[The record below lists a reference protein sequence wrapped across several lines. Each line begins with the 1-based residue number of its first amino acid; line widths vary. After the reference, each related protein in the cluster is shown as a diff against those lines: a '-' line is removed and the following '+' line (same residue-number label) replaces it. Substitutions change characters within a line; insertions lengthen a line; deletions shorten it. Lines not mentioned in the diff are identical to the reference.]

1 MTYSIAKLSIKDWCH
16 EFSLSICAVLALASI
31 LTPLIV
37 LHGVHTGVIDQMRN
51 RLMQDPSVLVMI
63 PTGSRG
69 AGFTGDFIESIIQRD
84 ECIYAIGRIRN
95 VASELQLTNAR
106 GKNQI
111 VSIEA
116 TSKGDPMLE
125 RNGITEFPVSSAEHF
140 KMVLTH
146 EAAKRLE
153 VKAGDKVSAS
163 FGRRLSSGK
172 LERMKLTVEITGVLP
187 AGASHMT
194 VGFIAPDF
202 LMAVQNYRD
211 GFSVGLFGVDGDKK
225 TSDEEYFESFR
236 AYVKDLDSVESLEK
250 WFKSNH
256 IEVKTRSRDIANIR
270 HVDRVLGTIILVIT
284 VTSSAGFF
292 AFMLSTVHAGIRRKW
307 KMLGMLRLL
316 GYSKLSILLF
326 PVVQVLFTGVLGTT
340 LAFCLYSGVS
350 HLIDTLFATD
360 GAGSEICIVYRID
373 FIVIFIAVQIMVVI
387 SSLKSALKASEIDP
401 SIVIRET

>member
-51 RLMQDPSVLVMI
+51 RLMQDPSVLVVI

-69 AGFTGDFIESIIQRD
+69 AGFTGDFIESISQRD

-95 VASELQLTNAR
+95 VASELQLTNVH
-106 GKNQI
+106 GKNLV

-125 RNGITEFPVSSAEHF
+125 RNGITESPVSFADHF
-140 KMVLTH
+140 RMVLTH

-153 VKAGDKVSAS
+153 VTAGDKVSAR

-172 LERMKLTVEITGVLP
+172 LERLKLTVEITGVLP

-194 VGFIAPDF
+194 AGFIDPDF

-211 GFSVGLFGVDGDKK
+211 GLSVGLFGVEGDEQP
-225 TSDEEYFESFR
+225 SDEEYFESFR

-256 IEVKTRSRDIANIR
+256 IEVKTRSRDIANIK

-284 VTSSAGFF
+284 ATSSAGFF

-350 HLIDTLFATD
+350 HLIDTLFAAD
-360 GAGSEICIVYRID
+360 GAGSEICTVYRID